1 LELSVYVIKD
11 ALEMNRHL
19 KELHQKYLNNQI
31 SEAEL
36 EVLFRYFGQEENE
49 AFLKKLIG
57 EQLEVEN
64 KDDGD
69 ALAVHAIVDRVDFK
83 LQQKL
88 EERFLEVDRP
98 MQVKTSVKPTKTNW
112 SFKYFAAAA
121 VLLLVFGAGLFF
133 LAPNLKRSDLNSAPL
148 VKNSPVLPGKN
159 KATLT
164 LADGKVINLSGAK
177 TGLIID
183 ASKWSYSDGSKVG
196 ELSAAGG
203 KQIIVTTP
211 RGGNYQVNIPDGTK
225 VWLNAASSI
234 SFPATFSGAERSVK
248 LVGEAYF
255 EVAKMNKPFIVTT
268 ATQQVKVLGT
278 HFNINSYTDEASTK
292 TTLLEGSVKVSSLSS
307 KEFRLLSP
315 GQQSTVSGSGF
326 KVQEVNTESAVA
338 WKDNKFMFDG
348 NHIEGIMRQ
357 ISRWYDV
364 DVVFK
369 GNISKETFA
378 GKISK
383 FEQLSQ
389 VLDLIELTGL
399 VHFKVEGRRITVMP

>member
-1 LELSVYVIKD
+1 
-11 ALEMNRHL
+11 MNRHI

-31 SEAEL
+31 SETDL
-36 EVLFRYFGQEENE
+36 VVLFQYFGQKENE
-49 AFLKKLIG
+49 ALLKELIG
-57 EQLEVEN
+57 EQLAVEHKEDAN
-64 KDDGD
+64 
-69 ALAVHAIVDRVDFK
+69 ALAVHAIIDRVDFK

-88 EERFLEVDRP
+88 QENYIEFNRAMP
-98 MQVKTSVKPTKTNW
+98 VKAAVKPNKINW
-112 SFKYFAAAA
+112 GFKYFAAAA
-121 VLLLVFGAGLFF
+121 VLLLILGAGLFF
-133 LAPNLKRSDLNSAPL
+133 LVPNLKQSDLNSAPL
-148 VKNSPVLPGKN
+148 VKNSTILPGKN
-159 KATLT
+159 RATLT
-164 LADGKVINLSGAK
+164 LADGKVINLNGTK
-177 TGLIID
+177 TGLVID
-183 ASKWSYSDGSKVG
+183 ASKLSYSDGSKVG

-203 KQIIVTTP
+203 KQIIVSTP
-211 RGGNYQVNIPDGTK
+211 RGGNYQVNMPDGTK
-225 VWLNAASSI
+225 IWLNAASSV

-255 EVAKMNKPFIVTT
+255 EVAKMNRPFIVTT
-268 ATQQVKVLGT
+268 VTQQVKVLGT

-307 KEFRLLSP
+307 NEFRLLSP
-315 GQQSTVSGSGF
+315 GQQSTVSGSSL

-369 GNISKETFA
+369 GNISKETFV